1 MVKTLFLMEIWML
14 FFAVTA
20 MAQDL
25 KKNESGQEK
34 NESPQDPLVKI
45 NESLGPL
52 RKLPDGNVWINVKK
66 KMVVIDGQICMRR
79 GPLEM
84 FACSPET
91 KEHESIIQA
100 KAKAFLVHTA
110 LLMVGAESGKPV
122 EWDPKYSPASG
133 TRVEVIVHWLDKNGK
148 PTKLRAQEMIKNV
161 KTKKAMTENWVFAG
175 SEFYTNPNTKKRHY
189 MADGGE
195 MICVSNFTTAMMD
208 LPVQSTQSREG
219 LIFEAFTEKIP
230 AMKTRVRLVLKPEA
244 QKNKKSASPKNDKPA
259 ASKIEK
265 TE

>member
-1 MVKTLFLMEIWML
+1 
-14 FFAVTA
+14 
-20 MAQDL
+20 
-25 KKNESGQEK
+25 
-34 NESPQDPLVKI
+34 
-45 NESLGPL
+45 
-52 RKLPDGNVWINVKK
+52 
-66 KMVVIDGQICMRR
+66 
-79 GPLEM
+79 
-84 FACSPET
+84 
-91 KEHESIIQA
+91 
-100 KAKAFLVHTA
+100 
-110 LLMVGAESGKPV
+110 
-122 EWDPKYSPASG
+122 
-133 TRVEVIVHWLDKNGK
+133 
-148 PTKLRAQEMIKNV
+148 
-161 KTKKAMTENWVFAG
+161 
-175 SEFYTNPNTKKRHY
+175 